1 VRSKGE
7 EAATMLLDALRHP
20 SGSDQDR
27 QRVLD
32 TRLVVRRST
41 AAPSGDRR
49 LEVVAAR

>member
-1 VRSKGE
+1 M
-7 EAATMLLDALRHP
+7 MLLEALARP
-20 SGSDQDR
+20 AGGDQHR